1 MSTTIIFDVQRS
13 LKTAKK
19 RGGKKARPDFEQILH
34 QAVRDEDLES
44 FTPNAYI
51 DDTDAHYSIKW
62 ALRKAG
68 WNVKPFPSM
77 KRDLKRFP
85 NAIVVTAGELIV
97 LIMQLITNMVKNNH
111 NYC

>member
-1 MSTTIIFDVQRS
+1 MPRQVIIFNVQGC

-19 RGGKKARPDFEQILH
+19 QGGKKARPDFEQILH
-34 QAVRDEDLES
+34 QAVGDEDLES

-51 DDTDAHYSIKW
+51 DTNASYSIRNS
-62 ALRKAG
+62 LQKAG

-85 NAIVVTAGELIV
+85 NAIIVKAGELIV
-97 LIMQLITNMVKNNH
+97 LIQLLLETSF
-111 NYC
+111 

>member
-51 DDTDAHYSIKW
+51 DTDASYSIRNS
-62 ALRKAG
+62 LQKAG

-85 NAIVVTAGELIV
+85 NAIIVKTGELIV
-97 LIMQLITNMVKNNH
+97 LIKQLITNVAKNNH